1 MDDGVSALEARLRAE
16 RGTFRLDA
24 ALTADRGEV
33 VALLGPNGAGKST
46 ALRALAGLQP
56 LTGGSVAVEGR
67 DITALPPERRPIGV
81 VFQDYLLFRHM
92 SALDNVAFGPRCR
105 GESKAAAR
113 ARAAELLEEM
123 GLADRARARPGA
135 LSGGQAQRVALARA
149 LAAHPRLL
157 LLDEPLSAL
166 DAHTREE
173 VRAGLRARL
182 HAFDGATVLVTHDPL
197 EAMVL
202 ADRITVLEEGAV
214 VQDGPP
220 AEVALRPRTEYV
232 ARLVGLNLYRGRQ
245 EGTAVEVDGGARI
258 EAPSPGWGP
267 VFAAF
272 PPRAVALFPDPPS
285 GTPRNVWPLVVE
297 GVERFGDQVRVRLGG
312 PLSLGADVTPAALA
326 ELDLAPG
333 ARVWAAVKASEV
345 RCYPA

>member
-1 MDDGVSALEARLRAE
+1 M
-16 RGTFRLDA
+16 
-24 ALTADRGEV
+24 
-33 VALLGPNGAGKST
+33 
-46 ALRALAGLQP
+46 
-56 LTGGSVAVEGR
+56 
-67 DITALPPERRPIGV
+67 
-81 VFQDYLLFRHM
+81 
-92 SALDNVAFGPRCR
+92 
-105 GESKAAAR
+105 
-113 ARAAELLEEM
+113 
-123 GLADRARARPGA
+123 
-135 LSGGQAQRVALARA
+135 
-149 LAAHPRLL
+149 
-157 LLDEPLSAL
+157 
-166 DAHTREE
+166 
-173 VRAGLRARL
+173 
-182 HAFDGATVLVTHDPL
+182 
-197 EAMVL
+197 L
-202 ADRITVLEEGAV
+202 ADRITVLEKGSV

-258 EAPSPGWGP
+258 EAPAPGHGP

-272 PPRAVALFPDPPS
+272 PPRAVALYPDPPS